1 MFIWS
6 IFLMLFIVC
15 CSSNRSTFS
24 CIQNCVGDRQQFADI
39 TEIIK
44 LKKASEQKMNAHKYQ
59 NLVSFFGFLF
69 IIITDHIH
77 HIKRKFSV
85 IHAHHHTVL
94 TQRKKWKTIF
104 YSQYSL
110 WIYMRWSFFLP
121 TITGYVISQ
130 LFGNFFHF
138 PLEQLVF
145 FSWWLLLAVVM
156 VWQAAVA
163 CAFM

>member
-39 TEIIK
+39 TEITKNECTQIPK
-44 LKKASEQKMNAHKYQ
+44 L
-59 NLVSFFGFLF
+59 GFLF
-69 IIITDHIH
+69 
-77 HIKRKFSV
+77 SV
-85 IHAHHHTVL
+85 FCLLLLQT
-94 TQRKKWKTIF
+94 TFTTSKGN
-104 YSQYSL
+104 S
-110 WIYMRWSFFLP
+110 RWFTRTTTLYWRSEKMENHLLLAIQFMNLYEMKLFLP
-121 TITGYVISQ
+121 TITDYVISQ

-145 FSWWLLLAVVM
+145 FLWWLLLAVVM

>member
-94 TQRKKWKTIF
+94 TQRKNGKP
-104 YSQYSL
+104 
-110 WIYMRWSFFLP
+110 SFTRNTVYEFIWDGAFFSP

-138 PLEQLVF
+138 PLEKLVF
-145 FSWWLLLAVVM
+145 FCGGCCWRW
-156 VWQAAVA
+156 
-163 CAFM
+163 